1 MFFFLSKNFLE
12 IGILALAFAAGSRLN
27 FLVFAFAIIFLLDF
41 DKKISINRKL
51 TNCLCVFIISG
62 LFYLPIWYHNSF
74 NLEWLTAARPTEQGF
89 LGLLARFSYK
99 TIMAI
104 GLIQF
109 LFILYIFLKKNK
121 KKLFQNNVLIFIL
134 ISLNLLIFLYI
145 PAELSYLQPAIIFLY
160 LFFLKEIS
168 QKLIM
173 VLIVLNFL
181 NWGINLD
188 ILKINYK
195 DNSLCSLNKLCQQ
208 NLKLDY

>member
-1 MFFFLSKNFLE
+1 MVNSSKTNRTRFSWF
-12 IGILALAFAAGSRLN
+12 IN
-27 FLVFAFAIIFLLDF
+27 KIFLQNYNGYRVNT
-41 DKKISINRKL
+41 I
-51 TNCLCVFIISG
+51 FIYFVHI
-62 LFYLPIWYHNSF
+62 
-74 NLEWLTAARPTEQGF
+74 
-89 LGLLARFSYK
+89 
-99 TIMAI
+99 
-104 GLIQF
+104 
-109 LFILYIFLKKNK
+109 LKKNK